1 MAEKFALKW
10 KDYQSNW
17 SKSLSELRRET
28 DFADVTLISDDKVK
42 FSAHKILLT
51 SCSNT
56 FKSILKENVSS
67 IPLLYL
73 GGISSDNLAYILDYI
88 YHGEVNLF
96 QEQLDSFLECAQKL
110 EIEGLMGQE
119 TISQEKETHHEN
131 TFEHKE
137 LEEYKPHEAKKLVRM
152 DILDNKPAVR
162 TMRINSTISNVEKID
177 VTSLS
182 PEEIDEQ
189 MRKLYQKIN
198 GVWSC
203 LSCDYKSLDKTG
215 SGNIRRHVEIHLEG
229 LSYPCNLCNK
239 EFRSRQTLSDH
250 KRWSKDHQTR

>member
-1 MAEKFALKW
+1 MSEKFALKW

-42 FSAHKILLT
+42 FSAHKILLS

-56 FKSILKENVSS
+56 FKIILKESVTS

-96 QEQLDSFLECAQKL
+96 QEQLDSFLDSAQKL
-110 EIEGLMGQE
+110 EIEGLMGNKIMKQ
-119 TISQEKETHHEN
+119 ETHHEN
-131 TFEHKE
+131 TFEPKE
-137 LEEYKPHEAKKLVRM
+137 LEENKLQEEDELVRM
-152 DILDNKPAVR
+152 DNKPVVR
-162 TMRINSTISNVEKID
+162 KKRTNKTFFSNVSKID

-182 PEEIDEQ
+182 PEEIEVQ
-189 MRKLYQKIN
+189 IKGLYKKID
-198 GVWSC
+198 GSWSC
-203 LSCDYKSLDKTG
+203 LSCDYTSS
-215 SGNIRRHVEIHLEG
+215 SGHSNIRRHVEIHLKG
-229 LSYPCNLCNK
+229 LSYICNLCDK
-239 EFRSRQTLSDH
+239 EFGLKNSLNWH
-250 KRWSKDHQTR
+250 KSTVHK